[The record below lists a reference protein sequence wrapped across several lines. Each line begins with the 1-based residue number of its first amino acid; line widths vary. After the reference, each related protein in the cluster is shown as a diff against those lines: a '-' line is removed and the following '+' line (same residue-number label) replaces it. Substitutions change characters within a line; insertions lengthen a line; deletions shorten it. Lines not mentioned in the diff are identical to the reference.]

1 MQKVWTY
8 LCSIF
13 NRQTINIVIKKE
25 EKTMSSFLNS
35 LEADLASV
43 DTSTPG
49 HIGLTISIGGL
60 PTMLNIPVKD
70 ANIQAA
76 VQVAQS
82 LAPVIAAGHVS
93 VGSALL
99 ALVSLFHV
107 SL

>member
-1 MQKVWTY
+1 MA
-8 LCSIF
+8 
-13 NRQTINIVIKKE
+13 
-25 EKTMSSFLNS
+25 SFLQS
-35 LEADLASV
+35 LDADLASV
-43 DTSTPG
+43 NTTVPG
-49 HIGLTISIGGL
+49 QIGFTISIGGL
-60 PTMLNIPVKD
+60 PTTLNIPVKD

-82 LAPVIAAGHVS
+82 LAPVVAAGHVS